1 MKSLKRMLL
10 LTTLVCMLPLKVLAD
25 NHTYEDVKK
34 LDGNQIALNDEKTS
48 KIFDNSELSVK
59 VIKSD
64 KKGSNVIYTGKLSEY
79 DNGMW
84 MQYDF
89 RNTQFFV
96 IFDWDS
102 AEDEA
107 IYIIPIDENK
117 DVEQK
122 ETESLPDKEEVKK
135 GIELNSE
142 INSDS
147 QNEKTLTNRSG
158 GNIDYVDYEMTYTI
172 TTINEQTNMNVNC
185 NIYNSGTDGIEP
197 VIIAGIY
204 DNGVLRN
211 LQLQPVIVPGG
222 ASRIGNIV
230 LQLPD
235 ENRNRYSVKLMLWES
250 MGTLKPL
257 GEAKTI
263 DDIEGYLR
271 EKFVFVNTTANEEIR
286 LFMNS
291 ENTIGNNIN
300 AVHTISYDTSRFLP
314 IDLCGFTYEK
324 ELSPMI
330 VDNADVEII
339 EADFT
344 AGVIKYRFSSNE
356 GRNTGINNFIKLK
369 ALTTADNQEI
379 TYTIW

>member
-1 MKSLKRMLL
+1 MLI
-10 LTTLVCMLPLKVLAD
+10 LVWVLPLNVFANNQTHKDVTKSGD
-25 NHTYEDVKK
+25 NK
-34 LDGNQIALNDEKTS
+34 LNREGFFDES
-48 KIFDNSELSVK
+48 YNSEIEIK
-59 VIKSD
+59 VIKND

-102 AEDEA
+102 VDSETV
-107 IYIIPIDENK
+107 YIIPEGNEAKNNEKMPKSGVFDTGINDEENK
-117 DVEQK
+117 VQA
-122 ETESLPDKEEVKK
+122 LM
-135 GIELNSE
+135 
-142 INSDS
+142 
-147 QNEKTLTNRSG
+147 NRSG
-158 GNIDYVDYEMTYTI
+158 GNINYVDYEMTYTI
-172 TTINEQTNMNVNC
+172 STINGQANMNVNC
-185 NIYNSGTDGIEP
+185 NIYNSGTDDIQP
-197 VIIAGIY
+197 VIVAGIY

-222 ASRIGNIV
+222 TSRIGNIV

-250 MGTLKPL
+250 VGTLKPL
-257 GEAKTI
+257 GEAKTV
-263 DDIEGYLR
+263 DDIEDYLR
-271 EKFVFVNTTANEEIR
+271 EKFIYVNTTANDEIR

-300 AVHTISYDTSRFLP
+300 AVHTILYDTSQFLP

-324 ELSPMI
+324 ELSQMI
-330 VDNADVEII
+330 VDTADIEII

-344 AGVIKYRFSSNE
+344 AGVIKYRFSSDE
-356 GRNTGINNFIKLK
+356 GRNTGINNFIKFK
-369 ALTTADNQEI
+369 ALTTADNREI
-379 TYTIW
+379 TYTIR